1 MAPPMSGIKPHSMPP
16 PRVNSAPVAIATTGG
31 PPTAAPPGFNTPPA
45 TSRKGGKKP
54 MRSRYVDVL
63 NTN

>member
-1 MAPPMSGIKPHSMPP
+1 MGGLKPNSMPP
-16 PRVNSAPVAIATTGG
+16 PRVNSAPVAATAGG
-31 PPTAAPPGFNTPPA
+31 PPIAAPLGFNTPPA
-45 TSRKGGKKP
+45 TSRKGGKKS

>member
-1 MAPPMSGIKPHSMPP
+1 MVPPMDGLKPTSMPP
-16 PRVNSAPVAIATTGG
+16 PRVNSAPVAPTAGG
-31 PPTAAPPGFNTPPA
+31 PPTAAPPGFNTPPV
-45 TSRKGGKKP
+45 SNRKGGKKP

>member
-1 MAPPMSGIKPHSMPP
+1 MPP